1 MFFFGIDVP
10 LVELIIAIGII
21 TVIVLF
27 EAIILLYFI
36 LHHRKDIKA
45 LKDEVRR
52 IAELTHIKKK

>member
-10 LVELIIAIGII
+10 LVELVIAMGVI

-36 LHHRKDIKA
+36 LHHRKDIRS
-45 LKDEVRR
+45 LKNEVRK
-52 IAELTHIKKK
+52 ISELIHRKK

>member
-27 EAIILLYFI
+27 EAILLLYFI
-36 LHHRKDIKA
+36 LHHRKDIKS
-45 LKDEVRR
+45 LKNEVRK
-52 IAELTHIKKK
+52 IAELIHMKKR

>member
-10 LVELIIAIGII
+10 LVELMIAMGVI

-36 LHHRKDIKA
+36 LHHRKDIRS
-45 LKDEVRR
+45 LKSEVRK
-52 IAELTHIKKK
+52 ISELTHRKK